1 MYMKIEIDTML
12 PFYVGTNEE
21 NFEYDKVELEKIL
34 KDPNHGYNRVKI
46 NKVDKKE
53 AEMNQAFCNYKVH
66 KDIQAFKNIFPFKK

>member
-34 KDPNHGYNRVKI
+34 KDPNHGYNRVRI
-46 NKVDKKE
+46 NKLSLI
-53 AEMNQAFCNYKVH
+53 H
-66 KDIQAFKNIFPFKK
+66 I

>member
-34 KDPNHGYNRVKI
+34 KDPNHGYNRVRI
-46 NKVDKKE
+46 NKVDNKK
-53 AEMNQAFCNYKVH
+53 AEIDKDYFKYKVH
-66 KDIQAFKNIFPFKK
+66 KDIQAFKNVFPSKK